1 MNYVGVDMSVGGW
14 DSKTSDFFQ
23 SFLNPFFATK
33 KDCLC
38 PILTIKVDA
47 ILPILVFKN
56 GLLKNHISGIIC

>member
-14 DSKTSDFFQ
+14 DSKTSDFF
-23 SFLNPFFATK
+23 SKLSKSFFATK

-38 PILTIKVDA
+38 PILTINVDA

-56 GLLKNHISGIIC
+56 GLLKNHISEIIC